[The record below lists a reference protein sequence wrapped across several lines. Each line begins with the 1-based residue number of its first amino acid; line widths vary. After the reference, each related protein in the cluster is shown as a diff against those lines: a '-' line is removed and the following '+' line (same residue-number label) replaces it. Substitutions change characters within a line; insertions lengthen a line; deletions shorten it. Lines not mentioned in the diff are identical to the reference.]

1 MIELKLD
8 LPKGLEQHLK
18 YLEIVSKQ
26 TKEFIIQEAIIQY
39 LEDAEDIKAVED
51 WVNKKDKKYYTSEQM
66 DNLLEQ
72 KGLKKANV

>member
-8 LPKGLEQHLK
+8 LPKKLEQHLK

-26 TKEFIIQEAIIQY
+26 PKEFIIKEAIIQY

-51 WVNKKDKKYYTSEQM
+51 
-66 DNLLEQ
+66 
-72 KGLKKANV
+72 

>member
-18 YLEIVSKQ
+18 YLEIISKRS
-26 TKEFIIQEAIIQY
+26 KEFIVKEALIQY
-39 LEDAEDIKAVED
+39 LEDAEDIQAVED
-51 WVNKKDKKYYTSEQM
+51 WVNKKDKKFYTSEQM